1 MQDRSTTRPR
11 RQRTPADTPQ
21 LGNSHEINVGQLER
35 WLSVIGGGALAVYAL
50 RRSLWG
56 LALVVG
62 GGALV
67 YRGLTGHCAM
77 YEATGIHTTNRDM
90 DPKAA
95 LRETTTK

>member
-1 MQDRSTTRPR
+1 MPDQATTRPR
-11 RQRTPADTPQ
+11 RQQTPAETPQ
-21 LGNSHEINVGQLER
+21 LGNSQEINIGQLER
-35 WLSVIGGGALAVYAL
+35 WLSVIGGGTLAVYAL

-77 YEATGIHTTNRDM
+77 YEATGIHTNDRGTS
-90 DPKAA
+90 PK
-95 LRETTTK
+95 TT

>member
-1 MQDRSTTRPR
+1 MQDQSTTRSR
-11 RQRTPADTPQ
+11 RQQTPTDVPQ
-21 LGNSHEINVGQLER
+21 PGNSHEINIGQLER
-35 WLSVIGGGALAVYAL
+35 WLSVIGGGVLAVYAL

-77 YEATGIHTTNRDM
+77 YEATGIYTSTRQT

-95 LRETTTK
+95 LRETATQ